1 MARTLSERV
10 FAQLIQL
17 PLRFHLDRQTG
28 AVTQAL
34 TNGLQG
40 YQMIL
45 QALVFTVLPV
55 VTELGTVVCREICS
69 KTGPSSAVEA
79 NSPTLATGP
88 GEVLRAQNPP
98 PRPPAPTAARVEIMS
113 SGGQHGSAV
122 LSADSA
128 FKSI

>member
-45 QALVFTVLPV
+45 QALVFTVL
-55 VTELGTVVCREICS
+55 
-69 KTGPSSAVEA
+69 
-79 NSPTLATGP
+79 
-88 GEVLRAQNPP
+88 RAQNPP